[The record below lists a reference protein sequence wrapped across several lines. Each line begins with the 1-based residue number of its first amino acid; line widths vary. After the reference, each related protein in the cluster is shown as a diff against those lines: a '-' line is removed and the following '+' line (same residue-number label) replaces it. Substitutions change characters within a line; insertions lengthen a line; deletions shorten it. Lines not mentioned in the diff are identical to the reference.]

1 MSRTWNFARRPFRDD
16 RPVYAAAVALFVIGV
31 AFLAANLR
39 LVAEYRRGVADT
51 RAAIAA
57 LEARGR
63 RADEKANAAKTA
75 LSSYRLSTL
84 AAESRGLTR
93 IAAER
98 KFSWTTLLARLE
110 RTLPGQVGV
119 ARLQP
124 RFGSAGDIWLDMQLV
139 ARGRAAVVPTIQ
151 ALSKDPAFAEVE
163 LRSES
168 AAMDP
173 GAADQFQFQLETRY
187 HPEARR

>member
-16 RPVYAAAVALFVIGV
+16 RPLYAAAVVLLVVAL
-31 AFLAANLR
+31 AFLAANLG
-39 LVAEYRRGVADT
+39 LVAEYRREVAGT

-57 LEARGR
+57 LETRGK

-75 LSSYRLSTL
+75 LSSYRLSSL

-124 RFGSAGDIWLDMQLV
+124 RFGVPGEIWLDMQLV
-139 ARGRAAVVPTIQ
+139 ARGREAVVPTIA
-151 ALSKDPAFAEVE
+151 ALAKDPAFAEVG
-163 LRSES
+163 LKSES
-168 AAMDP
+168 AAADP
-173 GAADQFQFQLETRY
+173 GAADQFEFQLETRY

>member
-16 RPVYAAAVALFVIGV
+16 RPLYAAALVLLVIGL

-39 LVAEYRRGVADT
+39 LVAEYRREVADT

-57 LEARGR
+57 LEARGE
-63 RADEKANAAKTA
+63 RADEKASAAKTA
-75 LSSYRLSTL
+75 LSSYRLSAL

-98 KFSWTTLLARLE
+98 KFSWTRLLGRLE

-124 RFGSAGDIWLDMQLV
+124 RFGDPEKIWLDIQLV
-139 ARGRAAVVPTIQ
+139 ARGREAVVPTIA
-151 ALSKDPAFAEVE
+151 ALAKDPAFAEVGLKSE
-163 LRSES
+163 SES
-168 AAMDP
+168 ADP
-173 GAADQFQFQLETRY
+173 GAADQFEFHLETRY
-187 HPEARR
+187 HPEAPR

>member
-16 RPVYAAAVALFVIGV
+16 RPVYAAAAALLVIGL

-39 LVAEYRRGVADT
+39 VVAEYRREVADT
-51 RAAIAA
+51 RGAIAA
-57 LEARGR
+57 LEARGQ
-63 RADEKANAAKTA
+63 RAEEKANAAKTA
-75 LSSYRLSTL
+75 LSSYRLSAL

-98 KFSWTTLLARLE
+98 KFSWTTLLSRLE

-124 RFGSAGDIWLDMQLV
+124 RFGAPGEIWLDMHLV
-139 ARGRAAVVPTIQ
+139 ARGREAVVPTIA
-151 ALSKDPAFAEVE
+151 ALAKDPAFAEVG

-168 AAMDP
+168 AAADA
-173 GAADQFQFQLETRY
+173 GAPDQFEFQLETRY
-187 HPEARR
+187 HPEVRR

>member
-16 RPVYAAAVALFVIGV
+16 RPLYAAAVALLVIGV

-39 LVAEYRRGVADT
+39 LVAEYRREVADT

-57 LEARGR
+57 LETRAR
-63 RADEKANAAKTA
+63 RADEKTNAAKTA
-75 LSSYRLSTL
+75 LSSYRLSAL

-124 RFGSAGDIWLDMQLV
+124 RFEAGGEIWLDMQLV
-139 ARGRAAVVPTIQ
+139 ARGREALVPTIQ
-151 ALSKDPAFAEVE
+151 ALSKDPAFAEMA

-168 AAMDP
+168 AGEP
-173 GAADQFQFQLETRY
+173 ETVEPFTFQLETRY

>member
-16 RPVYAAAVALFVIGV
+16 RPLYAAAAVLLVIGL

-39 LVAEYRRGVADT
+39 MVAEYRREVAGT

-57 LEARGR
+57 LEARGQ

-75 LSSYRLSTL
+75 LSSYRLSAL

-124 RFGSAGDIWLDMQLV
+124 RFGMPGAIWLDIHLV
-139 ARGRAAVVPTIQ
+139 ARGREAVVPTIA
-151 ALSKDPAFAEVE
+151 ALAKDPAFAEVE
-163 LRSES
+163 LKSES
-168 AAMDP
+168 AALDP
-173 GAADQFQFQLETRY
+173 GAADQFEFQLQTRY

>member
-16 RPVYAAAVALFVIGV
+16 RPMYAAAVVLLVVGLAY
-31 AFLAANLR
+31 LAANLR
-39 LVAEYRRGVADT
+39 LVAEYRRNVADT
-51 RAAIAA
+51 RAAITA
-57 LEARGR
+57 LEARGQ
-63 RADEKANAAKTA
+63 RADEKAKAAKTA
-75 LSSYRLSTL
+75 LSSYRLSAL

-119 ARLQP
+119 SRLQP
-124 RFGSAGDIWLDMQLV
+124 RFGTPGEIWLDIQLV
-139 ARGRAAVVPTIQ
+139 ARGREAVVPTIA
-151 ALSKDPAFAEVE
+151 ALAKDPAFAEVE
-163 LRSES
+163 LKSES
-168 AAMDP
+168 AAADAA
-173 GAADQFQFQLETRY
+173 AADQFAFQLETRY